1 MVSKLHITET
11 TIDSLNQQ
19 LAELSRSESLTR
31 AKEQHESVVNAM
43 KKKHE
48 EQVLAL
54 KQKLDEA
61 VLTRDCKV
69 QCNIV
74 FWHTVKKQFV
84 LMYTAQ
90 YNSQQKLGKICS
102 ISAKKANFGPA
113 LSSRKHLTMMY

>member
-69 QCNIV
+69 QSNTV
-74 FWHTVKKQFV
+74 FWHTVKKHFV
-84 LMYTAQ
+84 LMYSVQ

-102 ISAKKANFGPA
+102 IYAKKANFGLA
-113 LSSRKHLTMMY
+113 LWSRKHLTMMY

>member
-31 AKEQHESVVNAM
+31 AKEQHESIVNAM

-48 EQVLAL
+48 VQLLTL

-69 QCNIV
+69 G
-74 FWHTVKKQFV
+74 WK
-84 LMYTAQ
+84 
-90 YNSQQKLGKICS
+90 YNYFCLPE
-102 ISAKKANFGPA
+102 ISAICLISKI
-113 LSSRKHLTMMY
+113 R

>member
-1 MVSKLHITET
+1 MISKLHVAET

-19 LAELSRSESLTR
+19 LVELSRSESLTR

-61 VLTRDCKV
+61 VSSRDYKV
-69 QCNIV
+69 PQNVMMIFYV
-74 FWHTVKKQFV
+74 ISQDEVKSSSDVTKP
-84 LMYTAQ
+84 
-90 YNSQQKLGKICS
+90 
-102 ISAKKANFGPA
+102 ISAEVKNNRSLP
-113 LSSRKHLTMMY
+113 

>member
-48 EQVLAL
+48 EQVLTL

-61 VLTRDCKV
+61 VLTRDSKV
-69 QCNIV
+69 
-74 FWHTVKKQFV
+74 
-84 LMYTAQ
+84 LL
-90 YNSQQKLGKICS
+90 KLHYFCLQE
-102 ISAKKANFGPA
+102 ISAI
-113 LSSRKHLTMMY
+113 YCY

>member
-11 TIDSLNQQ
+11 TIDSLHQQ

-48 EQVLAL
+48 EQVLTL

-61 VLTRDCKV
+61 VLGRDCKV
-69 QCNIV
+69 CWKCNY
-74 FWHTVKKQFV
+74 FLWKKFQ
-84 LMYTAQ
+84 
-90 YNSQQKLGKICS
+90 
-102 ISAKKANFGPA
+102 A
-113 LSSRKHLTMMY
+113 LFIY